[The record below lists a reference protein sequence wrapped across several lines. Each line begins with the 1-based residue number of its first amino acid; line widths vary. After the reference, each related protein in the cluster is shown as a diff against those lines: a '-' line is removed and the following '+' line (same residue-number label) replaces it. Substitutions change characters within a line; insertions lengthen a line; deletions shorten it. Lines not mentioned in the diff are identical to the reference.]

1 MRKIRIGKDLE
12 MRWTLFDSENEP
24 LDFTGKELSLFLI
37 TPLMSRIELDFA
49 ISRNIVSASFKGTEQ
64 RIPGQYRLTLWINK
78 GKDGQNV
85 VDCCKAFE
93 LVPLSCMEGGNS
105 ESAVDVVTV
114 DLQSNFDVGISG
126 ESAYQI
132 ALRNGFEGTEEEWL
146 QSLHGE
152 PGKSFTYDDFTPEQI
167 ALLQKP
173 AKDAAALV
181 NETNSNVQK
190 AEQTRNL
197 AETKRTENFTLLSEQ
212 MNEAINS
219 IPIRMEDLGSIND

>member
-1 MRKIRIGKDLE
+1 M
-12 MRWTLFDSENEP
+12 
-24 LDFTGKELSLFLI
+24 
-37 TPLMSRIELDFA
+37 
-49 ISRNIVSASFKGTEQ
+49 
-64 RIPGQYRLTLWINK
+64 
-78 GKDGQNV
+78 
-85 VDCCKAFE
+85 
-93 LVPLSCMEGGNS
+93 
-105 ESAVDVVTV
+105 TV

-173 AKDAAALV
+173 AKDAVALV
-181 NETNSNVQK
+181 NETNSNIQK

>member
-12 MRWTLFDSENEP
+12 MRWALFDSENEP

-49 ISRNIVSASFKGTEQ
+49 VSGNIVSASFKGTEQ
-64 RIPGQYRLTLWINK
+64 HIPGMYGLTLWINK

-85 VDCCKAFE
+85 VDCCKVFE
-93 LVPLSCMEGGNS
+93 LVLLSCMEGGNG
-105 ESAVDVVTV
+105 ESTVDVETV
-114 DLQSNFDVGISG
+114 DLHSNFDIGISG

-132 ALRNGFEGTEEEWL
+132 ALRNGFVGTEEEWL

-167 ALLQKP
+167 AELQKP
-173 AKDAAALV
+173 AKDASALV
-181 NETNSNVQK
+181 NETNSNIQK
-190 AEQTRNL
+190 AERIRQ
-197 AETKRTENFTLLSEQ
+197 ETFTQLSEE
-212 MNEAINS
+212 MTTAVNS
-219 IPIRMEDLGSIND
+219 IPVRLDILEDIND

>member
-1 MRKIRIGKDLE
+1 MRKIRIGKDIE
-12 MRWTLFDSENEP
+12 MRWALFDSENEP

-132 ALRNGFEGTEEEWL
+132 ALRNGFVGTEEEWL

-173 AKDAAALV
+173 AKDAVALV
-181 NETNSNVQK
+181 NETNSNIQK

>member
-105 ESAVDVVTV
+105 ESDVDVVTV

-132 ALRNGFEGTEEEWL
+132 ALRNGFVGTEEEWL

-181 NETNSNVQK
+181 NETNSNIQK

-197 AETKRTENFTLLSEQ
+197 AETKRTENFTILSEQ